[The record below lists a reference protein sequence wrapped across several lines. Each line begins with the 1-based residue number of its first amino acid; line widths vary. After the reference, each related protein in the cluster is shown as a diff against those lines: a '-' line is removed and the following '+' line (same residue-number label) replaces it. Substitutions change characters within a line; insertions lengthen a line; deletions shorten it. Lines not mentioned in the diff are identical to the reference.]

1 MGSLWRFVL
10 GRVASALLTLFGVS
24 VVIFIAVRLVPGK
37 FEEVLIP
44 RGTPEF
50 RAALAE
56 KLGLDQ
62 PWAVQY
68 VKWAGGMLQGDLG
81 LSLITSRPVWE
92 EFSARIPV
100 TGEIALLAMLLA
112 LLVGVPLGILAGL
125 SRGRRGVATASRLF
139 TGITLS
145 VPDFVLGSV
154 LLYLVSR
161 YSLGLTV
168 GDYVPLRENLVEH
181 LRGIVVPVVTLAF
194 LGIGVVAATS
204 RHAAVSVAG
213 QDFVSA
219 AVLRGESHGEV
230 IRRHVLRNA
239 SIPVV
244 TITSIYL
251 GYLLSGTI
259 LVEQLLS
266 IPGFGRYV
274 FQGIIAR
281 DYTVVQ
287 SGVMLAA
294 SFFILLNM
302 LTDVAY
308 AWLDPRIRSGEAA

>member
-1 MGSLWRFVL
+1 MASLWRFIL
-10 GRVASALLTLFGVS
+10 GRAASAVLTLFGVS
-24 VVIFIAVRLVPGK
+24 VVIFFAIRMVPGK

-62 PWAVQY
+62 PLFIQY
-68 VKWAGGMLQGDLG
+68 AKWVGHLLQGDFG

-92 EFSARIPV
+92 EFAARIPV
-100 TGEIALLAMLLA
+100 TGEIALLATLVA
-112 LLVGVPLGILAGL
+112 LTIGVPLGIFAGL
-125 SRGRRGVATASRLF
+125 SRSRRGVATASRLF
-139 TGITLS
+139 TGVTLS

-161 YSLGLTV
+161 YSFGLTV
-168 GDYVPLRENLVEH
+168 GDYVPLRENLFEH
-181 LRGIVVPVVTLAF
+181 LRGIVVPVVTLSF

-204 RHAAVSVAG
+204 RHASISVAA

-244 TITSIYL
+244 TIISIYL

-266 IPGFGRYV
+266 VPGFGRYV

-308 AWLDPRIRSGEAA
+308 AWLDPRMRTGDAT